1 MFYKIPIKSTI
12 ANNLLD
18 FASQTDNWA
27 SYYNFDAVQ
36 VPFDLA
42 YADPTLQ
49 KIGTKHAMAIGVLRL
64 KPFTT
69 YDWHTD
75 TRRGVSINM
84 LLNNAPSHCLFS
96 KDRTDAVNEFI
107 ELEYAPHTYY
117 LFNNQVPHMVVNF
130 DEPRY
135 LMSIE
140 FEEDKNELSYDML
153 LKELKA

>member
-1 MFYKIPIKSTI
+1 MFYKIPTESTI
-12 ANNLLD
+12 ASSLLS
-18 FASQTDNWA
+18 FASQTDNWT

-49 KIGTKHAMAIGVLRL
+49 KIGAKHAMAIGVLRL
-64 KPFTT
+64 RPFTT

-84 LLNNAPSHCLFS
+84 LLTDVPSHCLFS
-96 KDRTDAVNEFI
+96 IDKTDATNKFI
-107 ELEYAPHTYY
+107 ELVYAPNTYY

-130 DEPRY
+130 GEPRY

-140 FEEDKNELSYDML
+140 FEEDKNELSYEML
-153 LKELKA
+153 LKEMK

>member
-1 MFYKIPIKSTI
+1 MFYRIPTESTI
-12 ANNLLD
+12 ASSLLA
-18 FASQTDNWA
+18 FASQTDNWT

-49 KIGTKHAMAIGVLRL
+49 EIGTKHAMAIGVLRL

-84 LLNNAPSHCLFS
+84 LLNDAPSHCLFS
-96 KDRTDAVNEFI
+96 TNKAEAWNEFT
-107 ELEYAPHTYY
+107 ELVYAPNSYY

-130 DEPRY
+130 DKPRY

-140 FEEDKNELSYDML
+140 FEEDKNELSYEML
-153 LKELKA
+153 LKELR